1 MKKGIKGE
9 MINRVM
15 IMMMFVVVMMV
26 MGCNSGGVSEGKVD
40 LARKNSFLESLV
52 KIGEGF
58 QEIFGVFGSAVGDAL
73 GFSVVKSGDSRSKVG
88 EHFKKIGDGLTT
100 TKNKLNE
107 LKVKISDAKS
117 ADGSTIKVVE
127 DAIKGANDVFEQ
139 LIAALTNLS
148 GVAGNTPVGDNVT
161 DAAVPANAADV
172 KIVIDN
178 VKEIIAVAEKSDVK
192 LAAGAPG
199 QEVTAGAQT
208 NAPAILGG
216 TASDNAGP
224 KFAEEV
230 SKADPWA
237 MIDKIKNSKTKS
249 GVAAANNDSAGE
261 LATGNNNGNNGFNAA
276 TNADLVAAIALKA
289 MTRDGKFSSAN
300 DDVGAVKA
308 AATNAVNKVLG
319 VINIIIRKTVSSN
332 LDKVREA
339 VKRIKYSDT
348 SGSEAS
354 QSDTTQTIA
363 TK

>member
-1 MKKGIKGE
+1 MNKK
-9 MINRVM
+9 
-15 IMMMFVVVMMV
+15 
-26 MGCNSGGVSEGKVD
+26 
-40 LARKNSFLESLV
+40 LV

-178 VKEIIAVAEKSDVK
+178 VKEI
-192 LAAGAPG
+192 
-199 QEVTAGAQT
+199 
-208 NAPAILGG
+208 
-216 TASDNAGP
+216 
-224 KFAEEV
+224 
-230 SKADPWA
+230 
-237 MIDKIKNSKTKS
+237 
-249 GVAAANNDSAGE
+249 
-261 LATGNNNGNNGFNAA
+261 
-276 TNADLVAAIALKA
+276 
-289 MTRDGKFSSAN
+289 
-300 DDVGAVKA
+300 
-308 AATNAVNKVLG
+308 
-319 VINIIIRKTVSSN
+319 
-332 LDKVREA
+332 
-339 VKRIKYSDT
+339 
-348 SGSEAS
+348 
-354 QSDTTQTIA
+354 
-363 TK
+363 